1 MDKFDDV
8 KRPSHYCFS
17 ETEPRTAIRDWGL
30 NFNLGSAV
38 KYIVRAGRKDDAV
51 KDLEKAKQFI
61 DFEIEALLNEDK
73 GE

>member
-1 MDKFDDV
+1 MTEYDDI
-8 KRPSHYCFS
+8 KCPSHYCFS
-17 ETEPRTAIRDWGL
+17 EIEPRKAIRDWGL